1 MLTSLGSLP
10 STLKLRRVA
19 LLDRL
24 AFDADELGAPES
36 NLLRRESCWACE
48 CCEDDAR
55 LLE

>member
-10 STLKLRRVA
+10 NTLRLRRVA

-36 NLLRRESCWACE
+36 NLLRRWVGE
-48 CCEDDAR
+48 CCDDDAR
-55 LLE
+55 LFE